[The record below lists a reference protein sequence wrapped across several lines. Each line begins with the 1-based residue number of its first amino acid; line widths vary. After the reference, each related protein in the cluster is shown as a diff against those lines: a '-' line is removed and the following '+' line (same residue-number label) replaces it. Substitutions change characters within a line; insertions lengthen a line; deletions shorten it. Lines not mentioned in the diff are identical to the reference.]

1 MQNNSVRGLYTSLN
15 ITKWN
20 VKGVINKSKR
30 CVNSFLSANSIQF
43 YSHLFCSASI
53 LLQWHPGQLRAP
65 GRCVCVFLLGGLTW
79 ETNSDLSERNEW
91 INKRTCAFP
100 CKYRRMCVN
109 EPGRHGKA
117 VVTCEWMCVC
127 VCSCKWV
134 CVLTWEHKSRHFT
147 GKCFLF
153 ASPFLPIT
161 VHFLSGCLASAYR
174 GSIVPPPPMHT
185 HTHKYTKQPHVHKR
199 TYWHAAV
206 LSTNV
211 SISLTLMD
219 LSLSCLVTLPRQHTI
234 HSKYTPHCTL
244 CCSHTF
250 IQLQALG
257 VLGGGAD
264 RVTNVM
270 WYTRSHT
277 TCNAVWEMCSDL
289 FVSIAAIVIQ

>member
-1 MQNNSVRGLYTSLN
+1 
-15 ITKWN
+15 
-20 VKGVINKSKR
+20 
-30 CVNSFLSANSIQF
+30 
-43 YSHLFCSASI
+43 
-53 LLQWHPGQLRAP
+53 
-65 GRCVCVFLLGGLTW
+65 
-79 ETNSDLSERNEW
+79 
-91 INKRTCAFP
+91 
-100 CKYRRMCVN
+100 MCVN

-161 VHFLSGCLASAYR
+161 VHFLSGCLASAYS
-174 GSIVPPPPMHT
+174 GSIVPPPPIHT
-185 HTHKYTKQPHVHKR
+185 HSHKYTKHPHVHKR

-219 LSLSCLVTLPRQHTI
+219 LSLSCLVTLPQQHNTLKVHTTLHTVLFTYI
-234 HSKYTPHCTL
+234 YTASGPRG
-244 CCSHTF
+244 
-250 IQLQALG
+250 A
-257 VLGGGAD
+257 GGRAD